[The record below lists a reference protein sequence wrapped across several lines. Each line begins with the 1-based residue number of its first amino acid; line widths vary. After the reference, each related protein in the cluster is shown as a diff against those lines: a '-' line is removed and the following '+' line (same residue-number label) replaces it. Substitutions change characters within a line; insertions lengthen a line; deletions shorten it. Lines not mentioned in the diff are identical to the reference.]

1 MITAIEK
8 GDVPPSR
15 AILMAMRM
23 HWRNMECITQFSM
36 IRASLEA
43 TGHHHRVIITPAAAR
58 ATINKTTMQNVLMLL
73 AVLMA
78 IAMWQYD
85 TACIARR
92 RRFMAFIKATKC

>member
-1 MITAIEK
+1 
-8 GDVPPSR
+8 
-15 AILMAMRM
+15 
-23 HWRNMECITQFSM
+23 
-36 IRASLEA
+36 
-43 TGHHHRVIITPAAAR
+43 
-58 ATINKTTMQNVLMLL
+58 MQNVLMLL